1 MAAKKGKATAG
12 AAPEKQA
19 QGETYKGFSLKKDGP
34 VTFSDELR
42 AEIDAFHDL
51 DPTDNEEVREKIEAR
66 GLEYDGEER
75 AYIQNM
81 VGDPEDLHGWKG
93 RGAGAVFTNDEAD
106 GIYDLIGDWITADET
121 AAADLEAVL
130 IARGLER
137 PADYAERRARHAI
150 EGHYGY
156 AVISEHDTK
165 KGKAVTLGYRAEKG
179 TQKTATLPTLVE
191 VLAAVRMLEGV
202 APPPQPAATSAPV
215 DELKAHVWTGQQK
228 RDLAAMRREALQVAA
243 VAVRFV
249 KMIDGGRGRA

>member
-19 QGETYKGFSLKKDGP
+19 QGEKQGETYKGFSLKKDGP

-51 DPTDNEEVREKIEAR
+51 DPTDNDEVREKIEAR

-75 AYIQNM
+75 AYIQDM

-106 GIYDLIGDWITADET
+106 GIYDLLGDWITADET

-137 PADYAERRARHAI
+137 PADHAERRARVAI

-156 AVISEHDTK
+156 AVIDEHDTK
-165 KGKAVTLGYRAEKG
+165 KGKDVRLGYHAEKG
-179 TQKTATLPTLVE
+179 KTKTLALPTLVE
-191 VLAAVRMLEGV
+191 VLAAVRAIETKSGV
-202 APPPQPAATSAPV
+202 GGVPQQPAATSAP
-215 DELKAHVWTGQQK
+215 ATTSTTSATTAT
-228 RDLAAMRREALQVAA
+228 AAGATSASGSTPTASANARSEAS
-243 VAVRFV
+243 
-249 KMIDGGRGRA
+249 